1 MSAEMRE
8 FELVLKHL
16 RKMTTGDGHVALLT
30 SDNIYEKEKSDP

>member
-8 FELVLKHL
+8 FELVLHNL
-16 RKMTTGDGHVALLT
+16 RNMTTGEDHVALLT